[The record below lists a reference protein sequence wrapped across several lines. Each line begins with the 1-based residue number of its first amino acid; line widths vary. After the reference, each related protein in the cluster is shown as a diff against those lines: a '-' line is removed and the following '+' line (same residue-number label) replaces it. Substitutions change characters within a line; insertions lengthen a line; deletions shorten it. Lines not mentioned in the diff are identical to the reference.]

1 MELYSILPI
10 CLDGECRDSITFTP
24 TNTTTTISSSSISS
38 RSIIIIISSS
48 SSSSSSSKSN
58 KTQELLQTRS
68 DPSSE
73 FLGTIFHVL
82 YAPYLLMYRVSDRCM
97 RLVEYVLK
105 NIW

>member
-10 CLDGECRDSITFTP
+10 CLDGECRDSITFTL
-24 TNTTTTISSSSISS
+24 TNTTTAISSSSISS

-48 SSSSSSSKSN
+48 SSSSKSN
-58 KTQELLQTRS
+58 KTQEFLQTRS

>member
-1 MELYSILPI
+1 VELYSILPI
-10 CLDGECRDSITFTP
+10 CLDGECRDSITFTL

-38 RSIIIIISSS
+38 RSIIII
-48 SSSSSSSKSN
+48 SSSSSSKSN

>member
-10 CLDGECRDSITFTP
+10 CLDGECRDSITFTL

-38 RSIIIIISSS
+38 RSIIII
-48 SSSSSSSKSN
+48 SSSSSSKSN